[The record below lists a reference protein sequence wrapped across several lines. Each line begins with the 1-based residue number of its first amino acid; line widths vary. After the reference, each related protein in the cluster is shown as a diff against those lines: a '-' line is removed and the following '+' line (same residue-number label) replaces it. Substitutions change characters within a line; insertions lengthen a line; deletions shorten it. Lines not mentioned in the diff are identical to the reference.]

1 MKAPAAPRIEDYY
14 QAAESFFISN
24 LPVGLTYDDISLA
37 TLYSDV
43 LPRQTSLATKLSPS
57 LELQIP
63 IISSDMDTVTE
74 SKMAI
79 EMALNGGMGLIHYNM
94 SDENQVKEVA
104 RVKNHIHGFIQEP
117 IKVGPDQKIGEVL
130 DYIHDRGFGFSTF
143 PVVDDKNHLL
153 GLLPG
158 RVVKVRYANR
168 LVSEAMTPR
177 DQVYTLTEKEITQ
190 DPIKAADQFF
200 TQHMGIHKIL
210 VVDDEDRLCGLF
222 TLSDIERIGLESQQT
237 VKPARD
243 SHFRLMCG
251 AAISAHRKPDGELD
265 RDRILGHVGTLVDE
279 GVDAIAVSTAHGFS
293 KGVGDAIRMLRSEFP
308 DLTLIAG
315 NVTSAEGVDF
325 LADAGANTIK
335 IGQGPGSICTTRIV
349 AGVGIPQMT
358 ALYCASIAARK
369 KGVAILADGGI
380 TKSGDMVKALTLADG
395 VMCGSLLAGCNE
407 APGQLLEINGKLY
420 KQYRGMGSSAAMKD
434 GSAARYGHDRKDVA
448 TKAAA
453 EGIEALKESVGP
465 LAGVLRELVGGIQS
479 GMGYLGAAN
488 LGQLRAN
495 ARYIRVSPAGQRE
508 SAPHDVITV
517 KTSEAT
523 SDSSK

>member
-1 MKAPAAPRIEDYY
+1 
-14 QAAESFFISN
+14 
-24 LPVGLTYDDISLA
+24 
-37 TLYSDV
+37 
-43 LPRQTSLATKLSPS
+43 
-57 LELQIP
+57 
-63 IISSDMDTVTE
+63 
-74 SKMAI
+74 MAI
-79 EMALNGGMGLIHYNM
+79 QMALNGGLGLIHYNM
-94 SDENQVKEVA
+94 SDEKQVREVT

-117 IKVGPDQKIGEVL
+117 IKVAPDQKIGEVMER
-130 DYIHDRGFGFSTF
+130 IADRGYGFSTF
-143 PVVDDKNHLL
+143 PVVDAENKLL

-158 RVVKVRYANR
+158 RVVKARYAER
-168 LVSEAMTPR
+168 LVSEAMSPR
-177 DQVYTLTEKEITQ
+177 DQVYTLTEKEITKN
-190 DPIKAADQFF
+190 PIKVADEFF
-200 TQHMGIHKIL
+200 TKHMGIHKLL
-210 VVDDEDRLCGLF
+210 VVDDEDRLRGLF
-222 TLSDIERIGLESQQT
+222 TLSDIERIDAESHQS

-251 AAISAHRKPDGELD
+251 AAISAHRNADGELD
-265 RDRILGHVGTLVDE
+265 RDRILRHVGKLVEE
-279 GVDAIAVSTAHGFS
+279 GVDAVAVSTAHGFS
-293 KGVGDAIRMLRSEFP
+293 KGVGDAIRMLRSEFA

-315 NVTSAEGVDF
+315 NVTSAEGVEF

-358 ALYCASIAARK
+358 ALYCASIAAK
-369 KGVAILADGGI
+369 KRGVTILADGGI

-407 APGQLLEINGKLY
+407 APGQIIEINGKLY

-453 EGIEALKESVGP
+453 EGIEALKESVGS
-465 LAGVLRELVGGIQS
+465 LSGVLRELVGGIQS

-488 LGQLRAN
+488 LEQLRKN
-495 ARYIRVSPAGQRE
+495 ARYIRVSPAGQKE

-517 KTSEAT
+517 KTSDASGESA
-523 SDSSK
+523 K